1 MKTIKI
7 SRREKKKP
15 CKKCAGKGYIYFED
29 ARGYGAHGCG
39 DCAVS
44 RISVAIISVIAALS
58 LSGCSWFAHKA
69 KHIAAPDASAIHQ
82 AADRAEKS
90 TQSAAD
96 AAAKAGE
103 HLSKAKARHGEAI
116 ASHKAEDAHIAQ
128 AEKKTA
134 DLAMRVTAEL
144 RPEVD
149 ALADELISL
158 RGQHSTTNAA
168 LLDTGNEI
176 GESAVAASIAL
187 KSARVAQLEQA
198 SIRTKLS
205 PEYEGKVSEIVAK
218 ANATETAY
226 AKADAERL
234 HLLGQKTALITI
246 AILGVLVGLALKF
259 YKPL

>member
-1 MKTIKI
+1 MKHFSQIT
-7 SRREKKKP
+7 
-15 CKKCAGKGYIYFED
+15 
-29 ARGYGAHGCG
+29 
-39 DCAVS
+39 
-44 RISVAIISVIAALS
+44 LS
-58 LSGCSWFAHKA
+58 LLCFTLTGCSWFAHKA
-69 KHIAAPDASAIHQ
+69 RRIEAPDASAIHQ
-82 AADRAEKS
+82 AADRAEKA

-103 HLSKAKARHGEAI
+103 HLGRAKARHGESI

-149 ALADELISL
+149 TLADELICL
-158 RGQHSTTNAA
+158 RSQHSTTNAA

-176 GESAVAASIAL
+176 GESTVAALEAL
-187 KSARVAQLEQA
+187 KAAKSAKAEQE
-198 SIRTKLS
+198 SIRIKHS
-205 PEYEGKVSEIVAK
+205 PEYEARVSEIVAK
-218 ANATETAY
+218 ANTTEIAY

-234 HLLGQKTALITI
+234 RLLGQKTLLI
-246 AILGVLVGLALKF
+246 AIAVLSVIAGLVLKF